1 MKKIFCEELDLTA
14 ILEIMISPDHILC
27 YLPWM
32 MDNLKQ
38 ILKTNL
44 LFSIVLKIC
53 LVFSKI
59 WKICLVYSSKVWEI
73 YLFFFWNSGK
83 YEIYFIKYLILSI
96 SCQIYAKRPFEVT
109 NIRVSPVQSGH
120 RPHPPKSCVFFNL
133 QLLL

>member
-1 MKKIFCEELDLTA
+1 
-14 ILEIMISPDHILC
+14 
-27 YLPWM
+27 M

-73 YLFFFWNSGK
+73 YLFFS
-83 YEIYFIKYLILSI
+83 EIRENTRYILSSI
-96 SCQIYAKRPFEVT
+96 LFCQFHVKFMPKGLSKLQTLGFPLSKADTGPT
-109 NIRVSPVQSGH
+109 HQSPVFSSISNFQCRRSCSGLLAGKTTMT
-120 RPHPPKSCVFFNL
+120 RSCKQN
-133 QLLL
+133 